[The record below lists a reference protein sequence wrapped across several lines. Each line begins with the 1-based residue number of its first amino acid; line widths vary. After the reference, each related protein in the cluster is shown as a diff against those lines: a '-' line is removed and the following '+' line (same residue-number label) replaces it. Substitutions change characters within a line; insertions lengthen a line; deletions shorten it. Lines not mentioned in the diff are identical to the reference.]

1 MRGSD
6 LLRLCLLSVFTAV
19 FSLAGCSSEEPA
31 GKAAAAKDTAAASN
45 SVSFSK
51 AAGVERAQ
59 YANDLERLSR
69 LTDRINRACRRS
81 YVVVLGG
88 DNSAAGGGVVSVDY
102 AAFDKLSDD
111 GAAVLIVEAIAA
123 GSRSISQMQMQT
135 QVNIE
140 REILESDEAVGG
152 YVARAGFSSDGF
164 TEWLG
169 ARTLSA
175 GNRQQNSVPEKV
187 RIAAFM
193 RGYSSEHYSKKE
205 R

>member
-1 MRGSD
+1 MIGSD

-19 FSLAGCSSEEPA
+19 FSLAGCSSEKPA
-31 GKAAAAKDTAAASN
+31 GKAAASD

-51 AAGVERAQ
+51 ATGVERAQ
-59 YANDLERLSR
+59 YANDIERLSR
-69 LTDRINRACRRS
+69 LTDRINRACRGS
-81 YVVVLGG
+81 YVIVLGG
-88 DNSAAGGGVVSVDY
+88 DNLAAGGGVISVDY
-102 AAFDKLSDD
+102 AVFDKLSDD
-111 GAAVLIVEAIAA
+111 GAAVLIAEAIAA
-123 GSRSISQMQMQT
+123 GSRSISQMQT

-140 REILESDEAVGG
+140 REILKSDEAVGR
-152 YVARAGFSSDGF
+152 YVTRAGFSSDGF

-193 RGYSSEHYSKKE
+193 RGYSSEHYSKGN